1 MNSLELLKK
10 NNVIT
15 WWYAFIVCII
25 ASFIQGI
32 TFDFILNPHIEDKL
46 ITNLASYI
54 ASLIFL
60 ILFVRYFEN
69 NSLKTLGFKKNKI
82 AKSLIIAFIFALL
95 SLILIIGIMFLLT
108 SLNFN
113 IVKDSNYKIIIVVI
127 FLFGIQGFIEELIF
141 RGYLMNRIA
150 VSKGKWWGVYLN
162 SLFFLIFH
170 IKNPSVSYISSV
182 NIYIFGVVLSLI
194 FWYTDNIWI
203 VGTLHGAWNIILG
216 VVMGSY
222 VSGINISNTIFKLTF
237 NSENILITGG
247 SFGIEGSI
255 ISTIYFIII
264 GILIY
269 IGLYIQMFKKIHN
282 NK

>member
-10 NNVIT
+10 SNVIT

-25 ASFIQGI
+25 SSFIQGI
-32 TFDFILNPHIEDKL
+32 TFDFILNPHIQNKL
-46 ITNLASYI
+46 IAYLTSYI
-54 ASLIFL
+54 ASLIFI
-60 ILFVRYFEN
+60 ILFVRYLEN
-69 NSLKTLGFKKNKI
+69 NSLKTLGFKESKI
-82 AKSLIIAFIFALL
+82 VKSVITGFIFAMF
-95 SLILIIGIMFLLT
+95 SLILIVGIMFLLT
-108 SLNFN
+108 NVNFN
-113 IVKDSNYKIIIVVI
+113 LLKDSNYKMIIVVF

-150 VSKGKWWGVYLN
+150 ASKGKWWGVYIN

-170 IKNPSVSYISSV
+170 MKNPSVSYISSV

-203 VGTLHGAWNIILG
+203 VGALHGAWNIILG
-216 VVMGSY
+216 VFMGGY
-222 VSGINISNTIFKLTF
+222 VSGIKISNTIFNLTF
-237 NSENILITGG
+237 DSENILLTGG

-255 ISTIYFIII
+255 ISTIYLIII
-264 GILIY
+264 GILLY
-269 IGLYIQMFKKIHN
+269 VGLYIQMFRKINN

>member
-10 NNVIT
+10 SNVIT

-32 TFDFILNPHIEDKL
+32 TFDFILNPHIQNKL
-46 ITNLASYI
+46 IAYLTSYI
-54 ASLIFL
+54 ASLLFI
-60 ILFVRYFEN
+60 ILFVRYLEN
-69 NSLKTLGFKKNKI
+69 NSLKTLGFKESKI
-82 AKSLIIAFIFALL
+82 VKSVITGFIFSMF
-95 SLILIIGIMFLLT
+95 SLILIVGIMFLLT
-108 SLNFN
+108 NVNFN
-113 IVKDSNYKIIIVVI
+113 LLKDSNYKMIIVVF

-150 VSKGKWWGVYLN
+150 ASKGKWWGIYIN

-194 FWYTDNIWI
+194 FWYTDNILI
-203 VGTLHGAWNIILG
+203 VGALHGAWNIILG
-216 VVMGSY
+216 VFMGGY
-222 VSGINISNTIFKLTF
+222 VSGIKISNTIFNLTF
-237 NSENILITGG
+237 DSENFLLTGG

-255 ISTIYFIII
+255 ISTIYLIII
-264 GILIY
+264 GILLY
-269 IGLYIQMFKKIHN
+269 VGLYIQMFRKINN

>member
-1 MNSLELLKK
+1 MYSLELLKK
-10 NNVIT
+10 SNVIT

-32 TFDFILNPHIEDKL
+32 TFDFILNPHIQDKL
-46 ITNLASYI
+46 IANLASYI
-54 ASLIFL
+54 ASLIFI

-69 NSLKTLGFKKNKI
+69 NSLKTLGFKKSKI
-82 AKSLIIAFIFALL
+82 LKSVIIGFSLALL
-95 SLILIIGIMFLLT
+95 SLIFIVGIIFLLT
-108 SLNFN
+108 NGNFSISKN
-113 IVKDSNYKIIIVVI
+113 SNYKLVIIII
-127 FLFGIQGFIEELIF
+127 LLFGIQGFIEELIF

-150 VSKGKWWGVYLN
+150 ASKGKWWGVYIN

-182 NIYIFGVVLSLI
+182 NIYIFGVVLSMI

-203 VGTLHGAWNIILG
+203 VGTLHGSWNIILG
-216 VVMGSY
+216 VVLGCY
-222 VSGINISNTIFKLTF
+222 VSGIKISNTIFDLKF
-237 NSENILITGG
+237 NSDNILLTGG

-255 ISTIYFIII
+255 ISSIFFIIM

-269 IGLYIQMFKKIHN
+269 VGLYLQMFKKIN
-282 NK
+282 NNE

>member
-10 NNVIT
+10 SNVIT

-32 TFDFILNPHIEDKL
+32 TFDFILNPHIQNKL
-46 ITNLASYI
+46 IANLTSYI
-54 ASLIFL
+54 ASLIFI
-60 ILFVRYFEN
+60 ILFVRYLEN
-69 NSLKTLGFKKNKI
+69 NSLKTLGFKDSKI
-82 AKSLIIAFIFALL
+82 VKSVISGFNLALL
-95 SLILIIGIMFLLT
+95 SLIVIIGILFLLT
-108 SLNFN
+108 NISFN
-113 IVKDSNYKIIIVVI
+113 ILKDNNYKIVVVLI

-150 VSKGKWWGVYLN
+150 ASKGKWWGVYIN

-203 VGTLHGAWNIILG
+203 VGALHGAWNVILG
-216 VVMGSY
+216 VFMGGY
-222 VSGINISNTIFKLTF
+222 VSGIKIPNTIFYLTF
-237 NSENILITGG
+237 DSENILLTGG

-264 GILIY
+264 GILLY
-269 IGLYIQMFKKIHN
+269 VGLYLEMFRKINN

>member
-1 MNSLELLKK
+1 MYSLELLKK
-10 NNVIT
+10 SNVIT

-32 TFDFILNPHIEDKL
+32 TFDFILNPHIQDK
-46 ITNLASYI
+46 IIANLMSYI
-54 ASLIFL
+54 ASLIFI

-69 NSLKTLGFKKNKI
+69 NSLKTLGFKKSKI
-82 AKSLIIAFIFALL
+82 LKSVITGFSLALL
-95 SLILIIGIMFLLT
+95 SLFLIVGIIFLLT
-108 SLNFN
+108 NVSFN
-113 IVKDSNYKIIIVVI
+113 ILKDSNYKIVAVVI

-150 VSKGKWWGVYLN
+150 ASKGKWWGVYIN

-203 VGTLHGAWNIILG
+203 IGALHGAWNIILG
-216 VVMGSY
+216 VFMGGY
-222 VSGINISNTIFKLTF
+222 VSGIKISDTIFNLTF
-237 NSENILITGG
+237 DSENILLTGG

-255 ISTIYFIII
+255 ISTIYLIII
-264 GILIY
+264 
-269 IGLYIQMFKKIHN
+269 
-282 NK
+282 

>member
-10 NNVIT
+10 SNVIT
-15 WWYAFIVCII
+15 WWYAFIVCIVS
-25 ASFIQGI
+25 SFIQGI
-32 TFDFILNPHIEDKL
+32 TFDFILNPHIQNKL
-46 ITNLASYI
+46 IANLTSYI
-54 ASLIFL
+54 ASLIFI
-60 ILFVRYFEN
+60 ILFVRYLEN
-69 NSLKTLGFKKNKI
+69 NSLKTLGFKDSKI
-82 AKSLIIAFIFALL
+82 VKSVISGFNLALL
-95 SLILIIGIMFLLT
+95 SLIVIIGILFLLT
-108 SLNFN
+108 NISFN
-113 IVKDSNYKIIIVVI
+113 ILKDNNYKIVVVLI
-127 FLFGIQGFIEELIF
+127 FLFGIQGFTEELIF

-150 VSKGKWWGVYLN
+150 ASKGKWWGVYIN

-203 VGTLHGAWNIILG
+203 VGALHGAWNVILG
-216 VVMGSY
+216 VFMGGY
-222 VSGINISNTIFKLTF
+222 VSGIKIPNTIFYLTF
-237 NSENILITGG
+237 DSENILLTGG

-264 GILIY
+264 GILLY
-269 IGLYIQMFKKIHN
+269 VGLYLEMFRKINN

>member
-10 NNVIT
+10 SNVIT

-32 TFDFILNPHIEDKL
+32 TFDFILNPHIQNKL
-46 ITNLASYI
+46 IANLTSYI
-54 ASLIFL
+54 ASLIFI
-60 ILFVRYFEN
+60 ILFVRYLEN
-69 NSLKTLGFKKNKI
+69 NSLKTLGFKDSKI
-82 AKSLIIAFIFALL
+82 VKSVISGFNLALL
-95 SLILIIGIMFLLT
+95 SLIVIIGILFLLT
-108 SLNFN
+108 NISFN
-113 IVKDSNYKIIIVVI
+113 ILKDNNYKIVVVLI
-127 FLFGIQGFIEELIF
+127 FLFGIQGFTEELIF

-150 VSKGKWWGVYLN
+150 ASKGKWWGVYIN

-203 VGTLHGAWNIILG
+203 VGALHGAWNVILG
-216 VVMGSY
+216 VFMGGY
-222 VSGINISNTIFKLTF
+222 VSGIKIPNTIFYLTF
-237 NSENILITGG
+237 DSENILLTGG

-264 GILIY
+264 GILLY
-269 IGLYIQMFKKIHN
+269 VGLYLEMFRKINN